1 MQNQEQED
9 YHFLF
14 KVVVLG
20 DTKSGKST
28 FLDSKIK
35 YKIIYFNI
43 YKIIFIYSIN

>member
-9 YHFLF
+9 YHFRF

-35 YKIIYFNI
+35 INKFKI
-43 YKIIFIYSIN
+43 